1 MVSHLRPTKNDLSF
15 TWVLLSFHLF
25 FIFHLY
31 PFLSCSL
38 HLYLAPE
45 FFYLFFNLFS
55 SFILSHF
62 LSFTWILFYLSSQ
75 FFFIFLLN
83 FFYLPPYFFHLSPE
97 TRKSKSPSAAAVH
110 CCRHST
116 KIKMLMITISFHSH
130 SVQDDCGKGQLTPH
144 LVRFPASL
152 TFVSEQVGW
161 GGPWLGVT
169 WSSRDLGRCPAVL
182 RADVR
187 IECNFD
193 FGGL

>member
-1 MVSHLRPTKNDLSF
+1 MIYHSPESFYLSTYFLSF
-15 TWVLLSFHLF
+15 TYIPFYLAPYIYILHLSFFIFSSTSFQALSWVIFYLSLESFFIFLLSSFLSFFLIF
-25 FIFHLY
+25 FIFHL
-31 PFLSCSL
+31 
-38 HLYLAPE
+38 
-45 FFYLFFNLFS
+45 
-55 SFILSHF
+55 I
-62 LSFTWILFYLSSQ
+62 
-75 FFFIFLLN
+75 
-83 FFYLPPYFFHLSPE
+83 FFHLSPE